1 MFFNASECILYSML
15 NKIST
20 LNHIEGSVFIYI
32 YIYILVLISE
42 LIITIPLRY
51 FEIGN
56 LGGWKKRRK
65 IPVTWTCFSNHL
77 MQARL
82 TGNYKINTT
91 DLSRQR
97 ERERDRVW
105 SVRKVG
111 QQNIRYKQLKNE
123 EMSSSTK
130 GFGLIKVR

>member
-32 YIYILVLISE
+32 YIYIYILVLISE

-56 LGGWKKRRK
+56 LGG
-65 IPVTWTCFSNHL
+65 
-77 MQARL
+77 
-82 TGNYKINTT
+82 
-91 DLSRQR
+91 
-97 ERERDRVW
+97 
-105 SVRKVG
+105 
-111 QQNIRYKQLKNE
+111 
-123 EMSSSTK
+123 
-130 GFGLIKVR
+130 

>member
-56 LGGWKKRRK
+56 LGG
-65 IPVTWTCFSNHL
+65 
-77 MQARL
+77 
-82 TGNYKINTT
+82 
-91 DLSRQR
+91 
-97 ERERDRVW
+97 
-105 SVRKVG
+105 
-111 QQNIRYKQLKNE
+111 
-123 EMSSSTK
+123 
-130 GFGLIKVR
+130 